1 MKRTSRNVKLGV
13 LRVNLMEERK
23 KANFTQREVGKLS
36 GISESYYS
44 MIESGDRK
52 PTVKTAK
59 KIAAALGFDWT
70 LFFEDEKK
78 NPA

>member
-1 MKRTSRNVKLGV
+1 M
-13 LRVNLMEERK
+13 NLMGERK

-59 KIAAALGFDWT
+59 KIAAVLGIDWT

-78 NPA
+78 DPA

>member
-1 MKRTSRNVKLGV
+1 M
-13 LRVNLMEERK
+13 NLIEERK
-23 KANFTQREVGKLS
+23 RANFTQREVGRLS

-44 MIESGDRK
+44 MIESGERK

-59 KIAAALGFDWT
+59 KIAAVLGFDWA

-78 NPA
+78 DPA

>member
-1 MKRTSRNVKLGV
+1 M
-13 LRVNLMEERK
+13 NLMRERK

-59 KIAAALGFDWT
+59 KIAAVLGFNWT

-78 NPA
+78 DPA

>member
-1 MKRTSRNVKLGV
+1 M
-13 LRVNLMEERK
+13 NLIEERK
-23 KANFTQREVGKLS
+23 RANFTQREVGRLS

-44 MIESGDRK
+44 MIESGERN

-59 KIAAALGFDWT
+59 KIAAVLGFDWT

-78 NPA
+78 DPA

>member
-1 MKRTSRNVKLGV
+1 M
-13 LRVNLMEERK
+13 NLIGERK

-59 KIAAALGFDWT
+59 KIAAVLGFDWT

-78 NPA
+78 DPA

>member
-1 MKRTSRNVKLGV
+1 M
-13 LRVNLMEERK
+13 NLIEERK
-23 KANFTQREVGKLS
+23 RANFTQREVGRLS

-44 MIESGDRK
+44 MIESGERN

-59 KIAAALGFDWT
+59 KIAAVLGFDWT
-70 LFFEDEKK
+70 LFFEDEK

>member
-1 MKRTSRNVKLGV
+1 MRQTSRNVKLGV

-70 LFFEDEKK
+70 LFFDDEKK

>member
-1 MKRTSRNVKLGV
+1 M
-13 LRVNLMEERK
+13 NLMRERK

-59 KIAAALGFDWT
+59 KIAAVLGFDWT

-78 NPA
+78 DPA

>member
-1 MKRTSRNVKLGV
+1 M
-13 LRVNLMEERK
+13 LRVDLMKERK

-59 KIAAALGFDWT
+59 KIAAVLGFDWT

-78 NPA
+78 DPA

>member
-1 MKRTSRNVKLGV
+1 
-13 LRVNLMEERK
+13 MEERK
-23 KANFTQREVGKLS
+23 KTNFTQREVGKLS

-59 KIAAALGFDWT
+59 KIAAVLGFNWT

-78 NPA
+78 DPA

>member
-1 MKRTSRNVKLGV
+1 MRQTSRNVKLGV

-59 KIAAALGFDWT
+59 KIAAVLGFDWT
-70 LFFEDEKK
+70 LFFDDEKK